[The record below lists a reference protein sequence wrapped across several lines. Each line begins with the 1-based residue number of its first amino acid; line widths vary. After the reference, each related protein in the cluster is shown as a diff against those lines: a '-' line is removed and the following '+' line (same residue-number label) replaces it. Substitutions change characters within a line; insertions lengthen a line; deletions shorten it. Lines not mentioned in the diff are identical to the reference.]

1 MPFIPHTLEDERRML
16 ETIDV
21 ASIDSLFDEIPKNLS
36 DADLQILPSGI
47 SEMAMLR
54 LMSERAAKDTVTSCF
69 LGAGAYDHH
78 IPSVV
83 WDIAARGEFLTAYT
97 PYQAEASQGTL
108 QLIYEFQTMIS
119 RLTAMDVAN
128 ASVYDGAT
136 ALAEALLMAVR
147 ANKKSQS
154 RRLLCASTVHP
165 GYLATCRTIVSNQD
179 IEIDL
184 IPYVDSTGTI
194 DSSALDYYRDQDYAG
209 LVIPYPNFFGGLEH
223 IDALTN
229 WAHEKEILVI
239 GVVNPLAL
247 ALFRAPGDWGEEG
260 ADIVVGEAQP
270 FGIPMCSGGPYLGYM
285 CCRKSLVRQLPGRI
299 IGRTVDFD
307 GKEGFALTLQAR
319 EQHIRRAK
327 ATSNICTNQG
337 LLVTAATIY
346 LSLLGQTGLASVA
359 AVSHN
364 NIVSLKR
371 KVSSIIGV
379 SVRFSSPVFHEAV
392 FQLPKPASHVLH
404 KMAEK
409 GILGG
414 YDLGQVNRGLSNC
427 ILTNTTEKKNDSD
440 LEFFTDVLREAIKE
454 C

>member
-16 ETIDV
+16 ETIEV
-21 ASIDSLFDEIPKNLS
+21 ASIDSLFDEIPRNLS
-36 DADLQILPSGI
+36 DADLQILPPGI

-78 IPSVV
+78 IPSAV

-194 DSSALDYYRDQDYAG
+194 DPSALDYYRDQDYAG

-299 IGRTVDFD
+299 IGRTVDLD

-346 LSLLGQTGLASVA
+346 LSLLGQKGLASVA

-371 KVSSIIGV
+371 KVSSIVDV
-379 SVRFSSPVFHEAV
+379 SVRFSSPVFHETV

-404 KMAEK
+404 KMSEK

-414 YDLGQVNRGLSNC
+414 YDLGQVNKGLSNC

-440 LEFFTDVLREAIKE
+440 LEFFTDVLREVINE